1 MCLLDL
7 YAFGW
12 LTGVW
17 HLRGLF
23 GGLKVLSAGEC
34 GVKPRGFG
42 RGIFL
47 SPLFV
52 PSAYVFSK
60 SLARTVPQRIHP
72 PRLMWSHSRALWVLE
87 WCC

>member
-42 RGIFL
+42 
-47 SPLFV
+47 
-52 PSAYVFSK
+52 
-60 SLARTVPQRIHP
+60 
-72 PRLMWSHSRALWVLE
+72 
-87 WCC
+87 